1 MIFGS
6 SETVKFVMVPITQD
20 SIFEG
25 EESFTATLSPAPDSS
40 GVEIGQQGTAT
51 TTIVDGSHLVIKVI
65 IILSFV
71 PFHRYINIL
80 LFSGVCYS

>member
-1 MIFGS
+1 MTFGP

-20 SIFEG
+20 SIYEG

-51 TTIVDGSHLVIKVI
+51 TTIVDGSH
-65 IILSFV
+65 
-71 PFHRYINIL
+71 
-80 LFSGVCYS
+80 